1 MANFGQLWPT
11 SADLRPSWANLEPTW
26 SQLGA
31 NLAPTWAKLKP
42 TWGLLRAFLGHLGP
56 TWANLG
62 QHGAILGQ
70 HGRNLRPILANLRP
84 TWGQLG
90 PTSGHQAAPPENSL
104 QQHSGDGST
113 GKQLATTF
121 DQRLQRKAAC
131 TNLKPALPPAV
142 EKDTRQDA
150 RDKRE
155 DTRKAKSH
163 QLPRKTAV
171 TSKGPAAPPE
181 NSLQQHFTKSS
192 TGKQLAPSIEPP
204 TRRDTQ
210 RTAPSRGE
218 LEKQELSVSSVVGFG
233 PGAASLFRKSASK
246 FGFCRHLGQK
256 GPQRANFWPTWA
268 NLVQLRP
275 NMVPSWPKLGRF
287 SLILRSP
294 WPAFSLLISKKRELR
309 KIL

>member
-1 MANFGQLWPT
+1 M
-11 SADLRPSWANLEPTW
+11 
-26 SQLGA
+26 
-31 NLAPTWAKLKP
+31 
-42 TWGLLRAFLGHLGP
+42 
-56 TWANLG
+56 
-62 QHGAILGQ
+62 GQ

-113 GKQLATTF
+113 GKQLATAF
-121 DQRLQRKAAC
+121 DQQLQRKAAC

-218 LEKQELSVSSVVGFG
+218 LEKQELSVSSVVGFRARRG
-233 PGAASLFRKSASK
+233 LFVSQI
-246 FGFCRHLGQK
+246 GFKIWFLQTSGQKRATTRELLANLGQ
-256 GPQRANFWPTWA
+256 
-268 NLVQLRP
+268 
-275 NMVPSWPKLGRF
+275 LG
-287 SLILRSP
+287 
-294 WPAFSLLISKKRELR
+294 AT
-309 KIL
+309 